1 MAEKELHFEDVELG
15 DDIGPV
21 ERTITDEQ
29 VQAFVQ
35 IWGAE
40 SGPSRFTSEEVAKGE
55 GLPGMIVPG
64 AMNVGVISQ
73 LLTGWSSS
81 VVLKT
86 LDLMFRQMVRHDVPI
101 LLKGIVTDKNLRS
114 SATSGWKAPTARALS
129 SARRSSSCRPGSK
142 HGLLGPVSLGG

>member
-1 MAEKELHFEDVELG
+1 MAEKELDFEDVELG

-29 VQAFVQ
+29 VQAFVE

-64 AMNVGVISQ
+64 AMNVGVLSQ
-73 LLTGWSSS
+73 LLTGWSST
-81 VVLKT
+81 VTLKM
-86 LDLMFRQMVRHDVPI
+86 LDLMFRQMVRHNVPMQ
-101 LLKGIVTDKNLRS
+101 LKGIVTDKNVVDGEPQVECDIWMEGPDGTRLVM
-114 SATSGWKAPTARALS
+114 GKAIVVLPTR
-129 SARRSSSCRPGSK
+129 G
-142 HGLLGPVSLGG
+142 

>member
-1 MAEKELHFEDVELG
+1 MAEKELHFEDVEVG
-15 DDIGPV
+15 DDLGPV

-29 VQAFVQ
+29 VQAFIE

-64 AMNVGVISQ
+64 AMNVGVLSQ

-81 VVLKT
+81 VSLKM
-86 LDLMFRQMVRHDVPI
+86 LDLMFRQMVRHNVPME
-101 LLKGIVTDKNLRS
+101 LKGIVTDKNVVDGEPQVECDVWMEGPDGTRLVM
-114 SATSGWKAPTARALS
+114 GKAIVVLPTR
-129 SARRSSSCRPGSK
+129 G
-142 HGLLGPVSLGG
+142 

>member
-1 MAEKELHFEDVELG
+1 MAEKELHFEDVEVG
-15 DDIGPV
+15 DDLGPV

-29 VQAFVQ
+29 VQAFVE

-64 AMNVGVISQ
+64 AMNVGVLSQ

-81 VVLKT
+81 VSLKM
-86 LDLMFRQMVRHDVPI
+86 LDLMFRQMVRHNVPME
-101 LLKGIVTDKNLRS
+101 LKGIVTDKNVVDGEPQVECDVWMEGPDGTRLVM
-114 SATSGWKAPTARALS
+114 GKAIVVLPTR
-129 SARRSSSCRPGSK
+129 G
-142 HGLLGPVSLGG
+142 

>member
-1 MAEKELHFEDVELG
+1 MAEKELHFEDVEVG
-15 DDIGPV
+15 DDLGPV

-29 VQAFVQ
+29 VQAFVE

-64 AMNVGVISQ
+64 AMNVGVLSQ

-81 VVLKT
+81 VSLKM
-86 LDLMFRQMVRHDVPI
+86 LDLMFRQMVRHNVPMQ
-101 LLKGIVTDKNLRS
+101 LKGIVTDKNVVDGEPQVECDVWMEGPDGTRLVM
-114 SATSGWKAPTARALS
+114 GKAIVVLPTR
-129 SARRSSSCRPGSK
+129 G
-142 HGLLGPVSLGG
+142 

>member
-101 LLKGIVTDKNLRS
+101 LLKGIVTDKNVVDGEPQVECDIWMEGPDGTRLVI
-114 SATSGWKAPTARALS
+114 GKAIVVLPTRE
-129 SARRSSSCRPGSK
+129 
-142 HGLLGPVSLGG
+142 

>member
-86 LDLMFRQMVRHDVPI
+86 LDLMFRQMVRHNVP
-101 LLKGIVTDKNLRS
+101 LQLKGIVTDKNVVDGEPQVECDVWMEGPDGTRLVI
-114 SATSGWKAPTARALS
+114 GKAIVVLPTRE
-129 SARRSSSCRPGSK
+129 
-142 HGLLGPVSLGG
+142 

>member
-1 MAEKELHFEDVELG
+1 MAEKELCFEDVELG

-29 VQAFVQ
+29 VQAFVE

-64 AMNVGVISQ
+64 AMNVGVLSQ

-81 VVLKT
+81 VTLKM
-86 LDLMFRQMVRHDVPI
+86 LDLMFRQMVRHNVPMQ
-101 LLKGIVTDKNLRS
+101 LKGIVTDKNVVDGEPQVECDIWMEGPDGTRLVM
-114 SATSGWKAPTARALS
+114 GKAIVVLPTR
-129 SARRSSSCRPGSK
+129 G
-142 HGLLGPVSLGG
+142 

>member
-29 VQAFVQ
+29 VHAFVQ

-81 VVLKT
+81 VAIKT
-86 LDLMFRQMVRHDVPI
+86 LDLMFRQMVRHNVPM
-101 LLKGIVTDKNLRS
+101 LLKGIVTDKNVVDGEPQVECDIWMEGPDGTRLVI
-114 SATSGWKAPTARALS
+114 GKAIVVLPTRE
-129 SARRSSSCRPGSK
+129 
-142 HGLLGPVSLGG
+142 

>member
-40 SGPSRFTSEEVAKGE
+40 SGPSRFTSEEVAIGE

-64 AMNVGVISQ
+64 AMNAGVISQ

-86 LDLMFRQMVRHDVPI
+86 LDLMFRQMVRHNVPI
-101 LLKGIVTDKNLRS
+101 LLKGIVTDKNVVDGDPQVECDIWMEGPDGTRLVI
-114 SATSGWKAPTARALS
+114 GKAIVVLPTRE
-129 SARRSSSCRPGSK
+129 
-142 HGLLGPVSLGG
+142 

>member
-1 MAEKELHFEDVELG
+1 MAEKELRFEDVELG

-29 VQAFVQ
+29 VQAFVE

-64 AMNVGVISQ
+64 AMNVGVLSQ
-73 LLTGWSSS
+73 LLTGWSST
-81 VVLKT
+81 VTLKM
-86 LDLMFRQMVRHDVPI
+86 LDLMFRQMVRHNVPMQ
-101 LLKGIVTDKNLRS
+101 LKGIVTDKNVVDGEPQVECDIWMEGPDGTRLVM
-114 SATSGWKAPTARALS
+114 GKAIVVLPTR
-129 SARRSSSCRPGSK
+129 G
-142 HGLLGPVSLGG
+142 